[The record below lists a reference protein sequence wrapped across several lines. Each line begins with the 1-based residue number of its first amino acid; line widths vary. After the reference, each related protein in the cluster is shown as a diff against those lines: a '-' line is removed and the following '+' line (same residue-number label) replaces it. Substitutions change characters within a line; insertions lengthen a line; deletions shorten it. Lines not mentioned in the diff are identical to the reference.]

1 MEQTRIRRR
10 VVVWGQVQG
19 VFFRSSTQQTAASW
33 SIDGWIRNLPDGSVE
48 AVFEGGLDAV
58 QALVAFCHS
67 GSRWA
72 KVDRVEVIEEAPEGI
87 SGFRIL

>member
-1 MEQTRIRRR
+1 MEQTRVRRR

-19 VFFRSSTQQTAASW
+19 VFFRSSTHETAASW

-72 KVDRVEVIEEAPEGI
+72 KVDRIEVIEEAPEGI

>member
-10 VVVWGQVQG
+10 VLVWGQVQG
-19 VFFRSSTQQTAASW
+19 VFFRSSTHETAASW

-72 KVDRVEVIEEAPEGI
+72 KVDRVEVNEEAPEGI
-87 SGFRIL
+87 SGFQIR

>member
-10 VVVWGQVQG
+10 VLVWGQVQG
-19 VFFRSSTQQTAASW
+19 VFFRSSTQETAASW
-33 SIDGWIRNLPDGSVE
+33 SIDGWVRNLPDGSVE

-72 KVDRVEVIEEAPEGI
+72 KVDRIDVIEEAPEGI